1 MPDPTGPPPHSP
13 PDELPGGPRG
23 IFQGQGAEEEIQKA
37 LAWYTAIFEG
47 SRDAIFISDE
57 ESRFI
62 AVNQAACTL
71 AGYSRDELLAMR
83 IPDLHEDQDLKAY
96 RTFHDR
102 IMSGEAI
109 ATEAKLLR
117 KDGSKVDTEFS
128 NRGIVVG
135 GKAYMHTTA
144 RDVTERKWAEAALR
158 DSEER
163 FRTLVSQSPDGIFVA
178 DLTGKFVSVNEAAC
192 RQIGF
197 SQAELLAMSFWDIV
211 PESLRELH
219 TSRLER
225 ILKGEILNDSAEYVA
240 RTKAG
245 DPLFVEVR
253 SAPHRQ
259 GGAIVGFQA
268 TVRDVTDRKR
278 AEKALRASEEKYRE
292 LAERINDVLFATD
305 EAGVITYISPVVSAL
320 AQFSPKELVGR
331 PFFEFIHPEERPRL
345 AMQLKKVL
353 GGELEPSEYRI
364 LTKSGEERLI
374 RTSSQPHYEEGR
386 LKGLRGVMVDVTE
399 RKRAEMVLEESERR
413 YRTFIDATSD
423 MVFLKDEAFRYII
436 SNRSNSQFFGLS
448 ESAVLGRTDFDLMPE
463 AAAER
468 CRKGDREVLE
478 RGQAITGEECVGSR
492 VYQTVKFPVQL
503 AGGHMGVGGY
513 IRDITERR
521 QSEAERRMLEEKLAR
536 SRTQAA
542 VGQLMQGLAHEVR
555 NPLFAIQVNA
565 AVVAKSAPQ
574 LGDLA
579 VHMDIMEGQIQR
591 LDRLMK
597 DMMELGQP
605 LSDKEFIASALRDLL
620 LAAMAGV
627 DEEAPGSRQRVVFD
641 VSPGLEVVGVP
652 GKLILAF
659 THLLRNGLQQ
669 SPATGIVRVEAEKS
683 DGSCHVRFTDQGPG
697 IPPEHGT
704 AIFEPFFTTRTGHRG
719 LGLALVRHYVSAHG
733 GTVTVLNNDPPPG
746 ACFTVR
752 LPWGEREK

>member
-1 MPDPTGPPPHSP
+1 MPGPTRPPPHSP
-13 PDELPGGPRG
+13 PDELPGAPRG
-23 IFQGQGAEEEIQKA
+23 MFDGEGAEDEIQKA

-128 NRGIVVG
+128 NRGIVVQ

-144 RDVTERKWAEAALR
+144 RDVTERK
-158 DSEER
+158 
-163 FRTLVSQSPDGIFVA
+163 
-178 DLTGKFVSVNEAAC
+178 
-192 RQIGF
+192 
-197 SQAELLAMSFWDIV
+197 
-211 PESLRELH
+211 
-219 TSRLER
+219 
-225 ILKGEILNDSAEYVA
+225 
-240 RTKAG
+240 
-245 DPLFVEVR
+245 
-253 SAPHRQ
+253 
-259 GGAIVGFQA
+259 
-268 TVRDVTDRKR
+268 R
-278 AEKALRASEEKYRE
+278 AE
-292 LAERINDVLFATD
+292 
-305 EAGVITYISPVVSAL
+305 VI
-320 AQFSPKELVGR
+320 
-331 PFFEFIHPEERPRL
+331 
-345 AMQLKKVL
+345 
-353 GGELEPSEYRI
+353 LE
-364 LTKSGEERLI
+364 
-374 RTSSQPHYEEGR
+374 
-386 LKGLRGVMVDVTE
+386 D
-399 RKRAEMVLEESERR
+399 SERR

-423 MVFLKDEAFRYII
+423 MVFLKDESFRYII
-436 SNRSNSQFFGLS
+436 SNRTNSQFFGLP
-448 ESAVLGRTDFDLMPE
+448 ETAVLGRTDFDLMPE

-478 RGQAITGEECVGSR
+478 RGQAITGEEHVGSQT
-492 VYQTVKFPVQL
+492 YQTVKFPVQL

-521 QSEAERRMLEEKLAR
+521 QAEAERRMLEEKLAR

-542 VGQLMQGLAHEVR
+542 VGQLVQGLAHEVR

-565 AVVAKSAPQ
+565 AVVAKSAPK
-574 LGDLA
+574 LGNLA
-579 VHMDIMEGQIQR
+579 VHMDLMEGQMNR
-591 LDRLMK
+591 LNRLMK

-605 LSDKEFIASALRDLL
+605 LADKEFITSALRDLL

-641 VSPGLEVVGVP
+641 VPPGLEVVGVP

-669 SPATGIVRVEAEKS
+669 SPATGTVRVEAEKS
-683 DGSCHVRFTDQGPG
+683 DGSCHVRFMDRGPG
-697 IPPEHGT
+697 IPPGHGT

-733 GTVTVLNNDPPPG
+733 GTVTGQNNDPPPG

-752 LPWGEREK
+752 LPWGESEK